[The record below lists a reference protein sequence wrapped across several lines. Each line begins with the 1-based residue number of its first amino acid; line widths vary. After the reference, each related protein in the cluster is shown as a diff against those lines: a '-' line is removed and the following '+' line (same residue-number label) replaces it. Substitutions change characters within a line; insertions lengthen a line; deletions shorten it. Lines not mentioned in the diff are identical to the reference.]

1 MAKKRRNPHLRLWV
15 QPHEL
20 DYRSIHWYEDA
31 NKLIVREYGDD
42 ADFFCKLLAA
52 TSPRKQVKA
61 NWKMAAEV
69 YRLYK
74 NRSHNPKAFGDYLG
88 TLMPAHLINV
98 LRTFA
103 GKPLSGLKVNAFYR
117 NLAGD
122 LSVVTIDMWII
133 KAYGLKKSL
142 TELQY
147 KRLTDKITAEAE
159 QCGLL
164 PAQYQALI
172 WTAAR
177 RESGKNYTSFVASW
191 YDLCE
196 KTLWD

>member
-1 MAKKRRNPHLRLWV
+1 MAKRRNPHLRLWV
-15 QPHEL
+15 KPHQL

-31 NKLIVREYGDD
+31 NQLIVREYGDD

-61 NWKMAAEV
+61 NWKLAARI
-69 YRLYK
+69 YRTWK
-74 NRSHNPKAFGDYLG
+74 RRDVEPDKFGDVLG
-88 TLMPAHLINV
+88 GLMPAHANNV
-98 LRTFA
+98 IRTLQ

-117 NLAGD
+117 NLMGD

-159 QCGLL
+159 SCGLL
-164 PAQYQALI
+164 PAQYQALV

-177 RESGKNYTSFVASW
+177 RESGKNYSSFVASW

-196 KTLWD
+196 RTLWD